1 MDKSEAQAE
10 SGRTLALD
18 SVRPSAIASNRQFR
32 TWGKVAAV
40 DSALVPAPGCKT
52 VEDACRKAL
61 ALWPN
66 AKAAILFGSR
76 ARGDHLADSDWDIAF
91 ITRTKQSLPKSVIR
105 VFDELREHS
114 GFDVQAQ
121 GILQSRF
128 LECADSFGNIA
139 APIAR
144 EGRLIAGYCEWPGIE
159 SEPILKPDDY
169 HDWRSSALSRIVNAS
184 ENLAT
189 TIDFARDHRIRSVLG
204 DFVANSSDAAER
216 FAKIAFARLT
226 SGTGADIPRRHQVDK
241 IANTL
246 DRVLEQD
253 AGPSAAWWRSDSGKN
268 FRDLLCTMNGYGNE
282 DHQSGYPGSQL
293 DADMITRA
301 ADRLIATAS
310 FAILEAEELP
320 APGGLQKASRD
331 VAGIYW
337 TQMRAAARRLR
348 QSLQDFGPNDLTFSV
363 ADPEFAESISVA
375 VDSGEE
381 IAQSLDKLADSL
393 RKELEV

>member
-1 MDKSEAQAE
+1 MNQSEAQAE
-10 SGRTLALD
+10 SGHTLAPD
-18 SVRPSAIASNRQFR
+18 SVRPSAISSSRRFR

-40 DSALVPAPGCKT
+40 ENAAVPAPACKT
-52 VEDACRKAL
+52 VEDACRNAL
-61 ALWPN
+61 TLWPD

-91 ITRTKQSLPKSVIR
+91 ITETKQSLPRSVIH

-114 GFDVQAQ
+114 GFDVQTQ

-128 LECADSFGNIA
+128 HECADSLGNIA

-144 EGRLIAGYCEWPGIE
+144 EGRLIAGHCEWPETE

-189 TIDFARDHRIRSVLG
+189 TIDFAREHRIRIVLG

-216 FAKIAFARLT
+216 FAKIAFAKLT

-241 IANTL
+241 IINTL
-246 DRVLEQD
+246 DRVLERD
-253 AGPSAAWWRSDSGKN
+253 AGPSSRWWQSDRGKN
-268 FRDLLCTMNGYGNE
+268 FRDLLSMMNGYGDE

-293 DADMITRA
+293 DSDVITHA
-301 ADRLIATAS
+301 ANRLIATAS
-310 FAILEAEELP
+310 FAIMESEELP
-320 APGGLQKASRD
+320 APEGLRKASRD
-331 VAGIYW
+331 VARIYW
-337 TQMRAAARRLR
+337 TQMRAATRRLR
-348 QSLQDFGPNDLTFSV
+348 QSLRDFSPNDLTFSV

-381 IAQSLDKLADSL
+381 IARALDKLADSL
-393 RKELEV
+393 HNELVI

>member
-1 MDKSEAQAE
+1 MNQAE
-10 SGRTLALD
+10 SGRTLAPD
-18 SVRPSAIASNRQFR
+18 SVRPSAISSNQRFR
-32 TWGKVAAV
+32 TWGKVATV
-40 DSALVPAPGCKT
+40 ENALVPAPACKT
-52 VEDACRKAL
+52 VEDACRNAL
-61 ALWPN
+61 ALWPD

-76 ARGDHLADSDWDIAF
+76 ARGDHLAASDWDIAF

-144 EGRLIAGYCEWPGIE
+144 EGRLIAGYCEWPEIE

-268 FRDLLCTMNGYGNE
+268 FRDLLCTMNGYREE

-293 DADMITRA
+293 GAEVIAHA
-301 ADRLIATAS
+301 ANRLIATAS
-310 FAILEAEELP
+310 FAILEAEQLP
-320 APGGLQKASRD
+320 APEDLQQASRD

-337 TQMRAAARRLR
+337 TQMREAGRRLR
-348 QSLQDFGPNDLTFSV
+348 LSLQEFGPNDLTFSV

-393 RKELEV
+393 HNELEV

>member
-1 MDKSEAQAE
+1 MNQSEAQAE
-10 SGRTLALD
+10 SGRTMAPD
-18 SVRPSAIASNRQFR
+18 SVRPSAISSSRRFR

-40 DSALVPAPGCKT
+40 ENAVVPAPAYKT
-52 VEDACRKAL
+52 VEDACRNAL
-61 ALWPN
+61 TLWPD

-91 ITRTKQSLPKSVIR
+91 ITKTKQSLPRSVIR

-114 GFDVQAQ
+114 GFDVQAK

-128 LECADSFGNIA
+128 HECADSLGNIV

-144 EGRLIAGYCEWPGIE
+144 EGRLIAGHCEWPGTE

-169 HDWRSSALSRIVNAS
+169 RDWRSSALSHIKYAS
-184 ENLAT
+184 ESLAT
-189 TIDFARDHRIRSVLG
+189 TIDFAREHRIRIVLG

-216 FAKIAFARLT
+216 IAKIAFAKLT

-241 IANTL
+241 IINIL
-246 DRVLEQD
+246 DHVLEED
-253 AGPSAAWWRSDSGKN
+253 AGPSAAWWQSDRGKN
-268 FRDLLCTMNGYGNE
+268 FRDLLSMMNGYGDE

-293 DADMITRA
+293 DADVITHA
-301 ADRLIATAS
+301 ANRLITTAS

-320 APGGLQKASRD
+320 ASEGLQKASRD
-331 VAGIYW
+331 AARIYW

-381 IAQSLDKLADSL
+381 IARALDKLADSL
-393 RKELEV
+393 QNELVI

>member
-18 SVRPSAIASNRQFR
+18 SVRPSAIASNRR
-32 TWGKVAAV
+32 LPTRVNIAAV
-40 DSALVPAPGCKT
+40 DNALLPAPACKT
-52 VEDACRKAL
+52 VADACKKAL
-61 ALWPN
+61 ALWPD

-76 ARGDHLADSDWDIAF
+76 ARGYHLADSDWDIAF
-91 ITRTKQSLPKSVIR
+91 ITETKQSLPKSVVR
-105 VFDELREHS
+105 VFDELRERS

-121 GILQSRF
+121 GVLQSR
-128 LECADSFGNIA
+128 LHECADSLGNIA
-139 APIAR
+139 SPIAR
-144 EGRLIAGYCEWPGIE
+144 EGRLIAGYCEWPKTE

-169 HDWRSSALSRIVNAS
+169 HDWRSSALTRIVDAS

-189 TIDFARDHRIRSVLG
+189 TIDFAREHRIRIVLG

-216 FAKIAFARLT
+216 FAKIAFAKLT
-226 SGTGADIPRRHQVDK
+226 SGTGTDIPRRHQVDK
-241 IANTL
+241 IINAL
-246 DRVLEQD
+246 DRALEEN
-253 AGPSAAWWRSDSGKN
+253 AGPSAAWWHSDRGEN
-268 FRDLLCTMNGYGNE
+268 FRDLLCMMNGYGDE

-293 DADMITRA
+293 DADVVTHA
-301 ADRLIATAS
+301 ANRLIATAS

-320 APGGLQKASRD
+320 APGDLRKASRD
-331 VAGIYW
+331 VARIYW

-348 QSLQDFGPNDLTFSV
+348 QSLQDFGPNDSTLSV
-363 ADPEFAESISVA
+363 ADPEFAQSISVA

>member
-1 MDKSEAQAE
+1 MNRSEAQAE
-10 SGRTLALD
+10 SGRTMAPD
-18 SVRPSAIASNRQFR
+18 SVRPSAISSSRRFR

-40 DSALVPAPGCKT
+40 ENAVVPAPTYKT
-52 VEDACRKAL
+52 VEDACRNAL
-61 ALWPN
+61 TLWPD

-91 ITRTKQSLPKSVIR
+91 ITKTKQSLPRSVIH

-114 GFDVQAQ
+114 GFDVQTQ

-128 LECADSFGNIA
+128 HECADSLGNIA

-144 EGRLIAGYCEWPGIE
+144 EGRLIAGHCEWPETE

-169 HDWRSSALSRIVNAS
+169 HDWQSSALSRIVNAS

-189 TIDFARDHRIRSVLG
+189 TIDFAREHRIRIVLG

-216 FAKIAFARLT
+216 FAKIAFAKLT

-241 IANTL
+241 IINTL
-246 DRVLEQD
+246 DRVLEKD
-253 AGPSAAWWRSDSGKN
+253 AGPSSRWWQSDRGKN
-268 FRDLLCTMNGYGNE
+268 FRDLLSMMNGYGDE

-293 DADMITRA
+293 DADVITHA
-301 ADRLIATAS
+301 ANRLIATAS
-310 FAILEAEELP
+310 FAIMEAEELP
-320 APGGLQKASRD
+320 APEGLRKASRD
-331 VAGIYW
+331 VARIYW
-337 TQMRAAARRLR
+337 TQMRASARRLS

-381 IAQSLDKLADSL
+381 IARALDKLADSL
-393 RKELEV
+393 QNELVI

>member
-1 MDKSEAQAE
+1 MNQSEAEAE
-10 SGRTLALD
+10 SGRTMAPD
-18 SVRPSAIASNRQFR
+18 SVRPSAISSNRRFR

-40 DSALVPAPGCKT
+40 ENAVVPAPACKT
-52 VEDACRKAL
+52 VEDACRNAL
-61 ALWPN
+61 TLWPD

-76 ARGDHLADSDWDIAF
+76 ARGDHLDDSDWDIAF
-91 ITRTKQSLPKSVIR
+91 ITKTKQSLPRSVIR

-128 LECADSFGNIA
+128 HECADSLGNIV

-144 EGRLIAGYCEWPGIE
+144 EGRLIAGRCEWPKTE

-169 HDWRSSALSRIVNAS
+169 RDWRSSALSHIKYAS
-184 ENLAT
+184 ESLAT
-189 TIDFARDHRIRSVLG
+189 TIDFAREDGIRSELG
-204 DFVANSSDAAER
+204 NFVANSSDAAER

-241 IANTL
+241 IVDKL
-246 DRVLEQD
+246 DHVLEKE
-253 AGPSAAWWRSDSGKN
+253 AGPSAAWWRSDRGKQ
-268 FRDLLCTMNGYGNE
+268 FRDLLCMMNGYGDE

-293 DADMITRA
+293 DADVITHA
-301 ADRLIATAS
+301 ASRLIVTVS
-310 FAILEAEELP
+310 FAIMEAEELP
-320 APGGLQKASRD
+320 APGDLRKASRD
-331 VAGIYW
+331 AARIYW
-337 TQMRAAARRLR
+337 TQMRAAARRIR
-348 QSLQDFGPNDLTFSV
+348 ESLQDFGPNDLTFSV

-381 IAQSLDKLADSL
+381 IARALDKLADSL
-393 RKELEV
+393 HNELVI

>member
-1 MDKSEAQAE
+1 MNQAE
-10 SGRTLALD
+10 SGRTLAPD
-18 SVRPSAIASNRQFR
+18 SVRPSAISSNRRFR
-32 TWGKVAAV
+32 TWGKVATV
-40 DSALVPAPGCKT
+40 ENALVPAPACKT
-52 VEDACRKAL
+52 VEDACRNAL
-61 ALWPN
+61 ALWPD

-76 ARGDHLADSDWDIAF
+76 ARGDHLAASDWDIAF

-144 EGRLIAGYCEWPGIE
+144 EGRLIAGYCEWPEIE

-189 TIDFARDHRIRSVLG
+189 TIDFSREHRIRSELG

-216 FAKIAFARLT
+216 FARIAFARLT
-226 SGTGADIPRRHQVDK
+226 SGTGVEIPRRRQVDK
-241 IANTL
+241 IVHTL
-246 DRVLEQD
+246 GRILEQD
-253 AGPSAAWWRSDSGKN
+253 AGPSAAWWRSESGKT
-268 FRDLLCTMNGYGNE
+268 FRGLLCMMNGHGDE
-282 DHQSGYPGSQL
+282 DHQSGYQGSNL
-293 DADMITRA
+293 DADVIAHA
-301 ADRLIATAS
+301 ANRLIATAS
-310 FAILEAEELP
+310 FATLEAEELP
-320 APGGLQKASRD
+320 APGGLRKASRD
-331 VAGIYW
+331 VARIYW

-348 QSLQDFGPNDLTFSV
+348 QSLRDFGPNDLTFSV

-381 IAQSLDKLADSL
+381 IAQSLGKLADSL